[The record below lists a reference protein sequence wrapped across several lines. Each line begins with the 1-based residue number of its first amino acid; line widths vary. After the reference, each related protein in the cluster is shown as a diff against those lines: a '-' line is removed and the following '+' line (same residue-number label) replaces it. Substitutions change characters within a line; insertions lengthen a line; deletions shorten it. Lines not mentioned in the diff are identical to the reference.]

1 MFVHFSENSSNY
13 VLFITLQAIFFC
25 IIPLSIVILSLGN
38 IIFKLINCVH
48 IAMVMIA
55 PTLVHVR
62 EGGMEEFVERRRG
75 MLDTGEWSNP
85 VSNMLRELLYALNIL
100 MVFISLSMIF
110 AS

>member
-1 MFVHFSENSSNY
+1 
-13 VLFITLQAIFFC
+13 
-25 IIPLSIVILSLGN
+25 
-38 IIFKLINCVH
+38 
-48 IAMVMIA
+48 MVMIA

-62 EGGMEEFVERRRG
+62 EGGMEEFEERRRG